1 MFLQSGSEDQILV
14 KEREYPMDA
23 SEESLSIER
32 KATDSLVDA
41 KKVESLSVEVEN
53 LKVMLLL

>member
-1 MFLQSGSEDQILV
+1 MFLQSEPEDRMLV
-14 KEREYPMDA
+14 KEREYPVDA
-23 SEESLSIER
+23 SEESLSTER

-41 KKVESLSVEVEN
+41 EKVESLSVEVEN